1 MRLRLKIP
9 CMVLATAVVS
19 AVATSTMVPSMMV
32 YADDSS
38 DQQVASESHSK
49 FTMVNAEQAV
59 LQNVVDIR
67 MGNDDIVRIGVAK
80 SNEDVKT
87 VSSSDLAVSF
97 SDDNNSETS
106 LNLSEIVSLKD
117 DIVAEQEAAEAAK
130 KADEEKKAAEE
141 KAKKEAEEKAKQ
153 EEEAKKAAEK
163 AAAEEAAAEEASTV
177 VNPSDWEGG
186 YSETT
191 SQGGLLD
198 ISNPDPNYTNAVVNI
213 SGSDRDILEAL
224 VYGESGNQGFT
235 GMALLAQ
242 CIKDMYLMGG
252 YSSIEEVRT
261 SCGYVGSISKGT
273 SEEAKAAVSYIFDQ
287 GGYAVKHRILVMYAP
302 AICSSPWHESQNF
315 IIQYKDVRFFDYW

>member
-130 KADEEKKAAEE
+130 KAEEEKKAAEE

-153 EEEAKKAAEK
+153 EAEEKAKQEEEAKK
-163 AAAEEAAAEEASTV
+163 AAEEASTV
-177 VNPSDWEGG
+177 VNPSDWNGG